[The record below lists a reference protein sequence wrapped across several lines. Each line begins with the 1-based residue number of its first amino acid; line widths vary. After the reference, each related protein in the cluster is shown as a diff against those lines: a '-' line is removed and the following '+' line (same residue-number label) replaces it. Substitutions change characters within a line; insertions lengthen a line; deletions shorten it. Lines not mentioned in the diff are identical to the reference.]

1 MVKLT
6 TYFRNALAAALCL
19 FSGIQAH
26 AQFSGSVE
34 QYPTND
40 YSSKAIEFSLTEVAT
55 ALGTDTTTLAP
66 ALRNYIGA
74 ETPDPILLYAA
85 TSEGDVA
92 WSAAVEADA
101 HGFWM
106 DAAGVPVGWGD
117 NAKFYASPSVE
128 DNVFAFYVGQM
139 PDKMQAGEVAEATL
153 KVKFNEKEATF
164 QLKLNVVAKPAFDIP
179 EPTLKWAELQIV
191 GQQEK
196 IVEQY
201 PRGGYDSDNIKVNI
215 AEALS
220 LLGITNKAGLA
231 ENVDKVLYATEYNTG
246 DVENGGGMKKD
257 SLTNNST
264 AGAPGWW
271 LRPVQDEQGEETGE
285 VSAAGWGDTDKFFME
300 AFAYNAEDDSL
311 SCNLGQY
318 PGSCKDNETWFAN
331 IYIVYGAKA
340 YLIKYTLKI
349 LEKAQGNGLA
359 DYNKVGEASTV
370 IEQEPTNDYS
380 TSSVTV
386 DVDAIAAALGC
397 EVSALGAVALD
408 DKDNF
413 GGSTANNGGW
423 WLTSA
428 GTVTSWGAGAA
439 FFIEPAENNV
449 WSKLNVGQYPDALH
463 VGDEVSGNIYFING
477 QNYYQY
483 TITLKVVEPQKQE
496 YDFES
501 VETRSFAA
509 QQLLD
514 NDYTMNDLGTIS
526 VEDIESIL
534 GTSDPV
540 LYGLNIDSVAAAKGD
555 YSKAWSC
562 DPKPGFWLNKEG
574 KVSIWG
580 DANATMGIVYADGK
594 FRGCQYPNRCEIG
607 QVFQTQL
614 FLVNEETSKMITF
627 NIQINFV
634 ESLVEKNKVGEES
647 IVLPVS
653 EDGTDVEIDLTKAAE
668 ALEVTVDDLLSG
680 NNYYLHGM
688 KNGVYGEGQTA
699 ENGLSF
705 ALDGNYDDY
714 GDIYFSI
721 TKVAEKVI
729 LNIGTNNAV
738 AADFSVNAQ
747 FCFEVND
754 KQYVYYAKLVSP
766 EIYSGISDVKADAKT
781 GILYDLQGRRVM
793 NTQRGL
799 YIMNGKKYIVK

>member
-1 MVKLT
+1 M
-6 TYFRNALAAALCL
+6 
-19 FSGIQAH
+19 
-26 AQFSGSVE
+26 
-34 QYPTND
+34 
-40 YSSKAIEFSLTEVAT
+40 
-55 ALGTDTTTLAP
+55 
-66 ALRNYIGA
+66 
-74 ETPDPILLYAA
+74 
-85 TSEGDVA
+85 
-92 WSAAVEADA
+92 
-101 HGFWM
+101 
-106 DAAGVPVGWGD
+106 
-117 NAKFYASPSVE
+117 
-128 DNVFAFYVGQM
+128 
-139 PDKMQAGEVAEATL
+139 
-153 KVKFNEKEATF
+153 
-164 QLKLNVVAKPAFDIP
+164 
-179 EPTLKWAELQIV
+179 
-191 GQQEK
+191 
-196 IVEQY
+196 EQY

-340 YLIKYTLKI
+340 YVIKYTLKI
-349 LEKAQGNGLA
+349 LEKSQGNGLA

-370 IEQEPTNDYS
+370 IEQEPTSDYS

-428 GTVTSWGAGAA
+428 GTVTSWGSGAA

-449 WSKLNVGQYPDALH
+449 WSKLNVGQYPDVLH
-463 VGDEVSGNIYFING
+463 IGDEVSGNIYFING

-501 VETRSFAA
+501 VETRSYAV

-514 NDYTMNDLGTIS
+514 NTYAMNDLGTIS

-574 KVSIWG
+574 KVSVWG

-705 ALDGNYDDY
+705 ALDGNYDGY

-721 TKVAEKVI
+721 AKEGEKVI